1 MSGHYVKRQTRI
13 QETNSYTNVGVK
25 SNTDFVCKLLPEFLD
40 TQTKEL
46 SQTDFCTSFYL
57 DDIKEKLF

>member
-1 MSGHYVKRQTRI
+1 MSGHYVKTRDQFLHNI
-13 QETNSYTNVGVK
+13 GVK

-46 SQTDFCTSFYL
+46 IQTDFCTSFHL
-57 DDIKEKLF
+57 DEIKEKLC